1 MKTIHIQLKKVVD
14 NSYAITV
21 GEGLLAR
28 LPNILKESQPASGYV
43 VIADET
49 TARLFGRELLASLRA
64 SNLKAIL
71 LPIPAGESSKSQKHK
86 TELEQAMLKADADR
100 RSVVLA
106 LGGGV
111 VGDIAGFVAATYM
124 RGIPYIQLPTTLLAM
139 VDSSI
144 GGKTGIDTRQGK
156 NLIGAFHQP
165 SAVLADVNVLKNLP
179 DAEIRNGLIEAAK
192 MYITSDAESFT
203 FLERNLDKALARDLR
218 VLSEVISRAVS
229 IKAGV
234 VERDEREGGERT
246 VLNFG
251 HTIGHALEKLSDY
264 ALPHGQAVAVGIA
277 VETELAYN
285 LGRLSKKDLS
295 AIQTILKKLQAPI
308 SVLEKFSLAEIV
320 KATKGDKKSIGGQ
333 TRCVILKEIG
343 KVEENEG
350 RFVEIVSD
358 SELKKA
364 IFSVIPVKTRD
375 QKALDSRLRGNDRK

>member
-1 MKTIHIQLKKVVD
+1 
-14 NSYAITV
+14 
-21 GEGLLAR
+21 
-28 LPNILKESQPASGYV
+28 
-43 VIADET
+43 
-49 TARLFGRELLASLRA
+49 LLASLRA